1 MPFWAPRVRA
11 APWPQYSQEPAA
23 DQKGLVGIRNV
34 PPLREKHNSNLAVA
48 SLALPQTNDREAAE
62 VLSGGP
68 ATIAQ

>member
-11 APWPQYSQEPAA
+11 APWPQHSQEPAA
-23 DQKGLVGIRNV
+23 AQKELVWIQNV
-34 PPLREKHNSNLAVA
+34 PLSRESIIRTSGG